1 MISSYS
7 VSTRHKFLYLLGQ
20 SRPTAGRAWWN
31 MTSLTQG
38 PNWPFRCLG
47 IWCLQILVSADPAN
61 MDAKSQMT
69 ELATQRV
76 ICSFITNWHLLG
88 RRWGVYVLPS
98 FSYNKKQLVTKFW
111 MQTRNFENLNLRT
124 SALGKSSLLC
134 PLQCPGIGVRAV
146 LCFLLQLV
154 VQTSQLT

>member
-1 MISSYS
+1 M
-7 VSTRHKFLYLLGQ
+7 
-20 SRPTAGRAWWN
+20 
-31 MTSLTQG
+31 
-38 PNWPFRCLG
+38 
-47 IWCLQILVSADPAN
+47 SADPAN

-69 ELATQRV
+69 ELAMQRI
-76 ICSFITNWHLLG
+76 ICSFITNWHLFG
-88 RRWGVYVLPS
+88 RRWEVGGIPPS
-98 FSYNKKQLVTKFW
+98 FSYNKKQLVTKFRT
-111 MQTRNFENLNLRT
+111 QTRNFENLNLRT

>member
-1 MISSYS
+1 M
-7 VSTRHKFLYLLGQ
+7 
-20 SRPTAGRAWWN
+20 
-31 MTSLTQG
+31 
-38 PNWPFRCLG
+38 
-47 IWCLQILVSADPAN
+47 SADPAN

-69 ELATQRV
+69 ELAIQRSEV
-76 ICSFITNWHLLG
+76 GGIP
-88 RRWGVYVLPS
+88 PS
-98 FSYNKKQLVTKFW
+98 FSYNKKQLVTKFRT
-111 MQTRNFENLNLRT
+111 QTRHFENLNLRT

>member
-1 MISSYS
+1 MISPYS
-7 VSTRHKFLYLLGQ
+7 ASTRHKFLYLLGQ

-38 PNWPFRCLG
+38 PNWPFRCLD
-47 IWCLQILVSADPAN
+47 IWYLQILVSADPAN
-61 MDAKSQMT
+61 VDAELQMT
-69 ELATQRV
+69 TGYMFFHYELAPFWQEV
-76 ICSFITNWHLLG
+76 GGIP
-88 RRWGVYVLPS
+88 PS
-98 FSYNKKQLVTKFW
+98 FSYNKKQLVTKFRT
-111 MQTRNFENLNLRT
+111 QTRNFENLNLRT

>member
-1 MISSYS
+1 M
-7 VSTRHKFLYLLGQ
+7 
-20 SRPTAGRAWWN
+20 
-31 MTSLTQG
+31 
-38 PNWPFRCLG
+38 
-47 IWCLQILVSADPAN
+47 SADPAN

-69 ELATQRV
+69 ELAIQRV
-76 ICSFITNWHLLG
+76 ICSFITNWHLFG
-88 RRWGVYVLPS
+88 RRWEAGGIPPS
-98 FSYNKKQLVTKFW
+98 FSYNKKQLVTKFRT
-111 MQTRNFENLNLRT
+111 QTRNFENLNLRT